1 MIPEDIKKGIT
12 VISPERFT
20 GGQNTYKLDPSVTVK
35 FGDYIQITVEY
46 ERTKIAN
53 LEVAMNAMEWIM
65 LDLGIIK

>member
-46 ERTKIAN
+46 ERTKKAN
-53 LEVAMNAMEWIM
+53 LEAAMNAMEWIM